1 MKGTY
6 RAFLM
11 VGTRPGQDE
20 KVVET
25 LLKFKEIL
33 EVHFISGEYDLL
45 AVVEVNLHGKSIF
58 TTIQEVTQFI
68 IQKVRK
74 IDGVRMTNTLLP
86 LRSLTKLDY

>member
-1 MKGTY
+1 
-6 RAFLM
+6 M
-11 VGTRPGQDE
+11 VGTHPGQDE

-25 LLKFKEIL
+25 LLKLKEIL

-45 AVVEVNLHGKSIF
+45 AVVEVNLHRKSIF

-86 LRSLTKLDY
+86 LRSLTKLNY

>member
-1 MKGTY
+1 MKGSY

-11 VGTRPGQDE
+11 VGTCPGQDE